1 MHVDPLRLDDSSY
14 LAVRPASSG
23 GGGAAQST
31 RRSNPYVYRAL
42 PLPYS
47 QRKNISNAMF
57 AMSKSLPGL
66 TDECAHVLGEA
77 RRRDVWDFA
86 VAELMVQ
93 VVLLTRCGV
102 DDDRLDGLRS
112 WLLGV
117 GVSC

>member
-1 MHVDPLRLDDSSY
+1 MRGSAAGSGS
-14 LAVRPASSG
+14 AGAGSGAS
-23 GGGAAQST
+23 APP
-31 RRSNPYVYRAL
+31 RRSNPYVYRAI

-57 AMSKSLPGL
+57 AMSKTLPGL

-93 VVLLTRCGV
+93 VVMLTRCGA
-102 DDDRLDGLRS
+102 DDDRLDGLRT